1 MRRPLVA
8 AVQVFQFDMD
18 KTLKDY
24 IERTRKQLEE
34 DKDQPMTPNPN
45 QYPLFPENK
54 NEEDK
59 PQNPYG
65 QH

>member
-1 MRRPLVA
+1 MI
-8 AVQVFQFDMD
+8 MD

-24 IERTRKQLEE
+24 IERTNKLIEE
-34 DKDQPMTPNPN
+34 DKKLPLKPNPN
-45 QYPLFPENK
+45 YYPIIPENE

>member
-1 MRRPLVA
+1 
-8 AVQVFQFDMD
+8 MD

-24 IERTRKQLEE
+24 IERTQKKMEE
-34 DKDQPMTPNPN
+34 DKSQPMTPNPN
-45 QYPLFPENK
+45 QYPVFPENK

>member
-1 MRRPLVA
+1 MLKPLADVDP
-8 AVQVFQFDMD
+8 VFQCKMD

-24 IERTRKQLEE
+24 IERTQKRMEE
-34 DKDQPMTPNPN
+34 DNNKPMIPNPI
-45 QYPLFPENK
+45 QYIIIPENK
-54 NEEDK
+54 QDEDK